1 MGNGMCFGKGPPP
14 NVLSRSIFLSRSLW
28 CTFYPF
34 MFGWNFAFL
43 SFLCLGFVCIPF
55 KLIQIFLSDC
65 SGVCRAAA
73 RQGWLY
79 NRLENVLEG
88 GVGSLGSLRWRS
100 AARCSM
106 GDEVYL
112 QNYSSR
118 PRDGERRVWCTS
130 APSLPAASMARWG
143 YTGYMAFL
151 REVDKLGVSGLEVD
165 LSRVYNFTRLA

>member
-100 AARCSM
+100 AARCSV
-106 GDEVYL
+106 GDEVICRTTPVVREMENGAFGVHRHHL
-112 QNYSSR
+112 CQLLLW
-118 PRDGERRVWCTS
+118 RD
-130 APSLPAASMARWG
+130 
-143 YTGYMAFL
+143 
-151 REVDKLGVSGLEVD
+151 EVILGTWHSCVK
-165 LSRVYNFTRLA
+165 